1 MHQSATI
8 FVLVLLCLPAP
19 TPAPVPRC
27 SPFIFINKLAEW
39 TNIWSDSNPY
49 FPVPPCEYG
58 GPLRAITEGDL
69 RSVFVTSQPL
79 NIPLHNLYEFVW
91 LLKTGFPRMVRILAG
106 KEPFEYDTEI
116 LREGFQHYTPYV
128 RTGQLGHGTKR
139 RPEIIDNKRTYKAVL
154 GDKVGQLVREG
165 PDRFPTAF
173 TPQGQLPGRR
183 SDIVKNRVFNTP
195 NNQPH
200 QINNQGSLAN
210 HRGDNQGSLTNHKGH
225 NQFSLANHRGDLHF
239 SSTNQRQPQEWQ
251 PSSSPLYRA
260 VARR

>member
-154 GDKVGQLVREG
+154 GDKVRQLVREG

-183 SDIVKNRVFNTP
+183 SDIKNRVFNNP
-195 NNQPH
+195 NTQPH
-200 QINNQGSLAN
+200 QVNNQFSLAN
-210 HRGDNQGSLTNHKGH
+210 NRGDNQGSLNNHKGH
-225 NQFSLANHRGDLHF
+225 NQVSLANHRGDLHF